1 MGGVSD
7 AIQWTGTSAIVSLF
21 VVSRSAATPRVTMVH
36 RAIAPSQV
44 RSYQLIDE
52 EVALAGQYIHEFDA
66 EFDGVPTDL
75 ESYLRDCLAE
85 ALQAGGRV
93 VWLGFEGSFDFRHLL
108 TDDIATEIYGVGDVD
123 GVAVVLADDQIMSRD
138 WLDRVRSA
146 RSRLAVDV
154 LPTESPR
161 RERTEDE

>member
-21 VVSRSAATPRVTMVH
+21 VVSRSAATPRVTMAH
-36 RAIAPSQV
+36 RTTTPSHL

-52 EVALAGQYIHEFDA
+52 EVTLADQYIHEFDA
-66 EFDGVPTDL
+66 EFDDVPTNL
-75 ESYLRDCLAE
+75 ESYLHDCIAE

-93 VWLGFEGSFDFRHLL
+93 AWLGFEGSFDFHHLL

-123 GVAVVLADDQIMSRD
+123 GVAVVLSDDQIRSRD

-146 RSRLAVDV
+146 RSRLAVDG
-154 LPTESPR
+154 LPTESLR
-161 RERTEDE
+161 HRHAEDE

>member
-21 VVSRSAATPRVTMVH
+21 VVSRSAASPRVTMVH
-36 RAIAPSQV
+36 RTTTPSDL

-52 EVALAGQYIHEFDA
+52 EVALAGEYIHEFDA
-66 EFDGVPTDL
+66 EFDHVPTEL
-75 ESYLRDCLAE
+75 ESYLHDCIAE

-93 VWLGFEGSFDFRHLL
+93 AWLGFEGSFDFHHLL
-108 TDDIATEIYGVGDVD
+108 TDDVATEIYGVGDVD
-123 GVAVVLADDQIMSRD
+123 GVAVVLSEDQIRSRD

-154 LPTESPR
+154 SPTESQR
-161 RERTEDE
+161 HRHAEDE